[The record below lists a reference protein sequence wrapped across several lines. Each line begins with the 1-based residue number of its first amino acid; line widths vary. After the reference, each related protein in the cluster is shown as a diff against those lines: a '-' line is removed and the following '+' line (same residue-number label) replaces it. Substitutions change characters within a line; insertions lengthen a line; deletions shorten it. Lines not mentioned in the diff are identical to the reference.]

1 MVGVIEQMLK
11 PSAVGVDEI
20 NPNRAK
26 ITLEP
31 LERGFGLTL
40 GNALRRTLLAAMG
53 NPVPAAIPMGEPRPS
68 SSGVS
73 CLVAALVAWR
83 SKNVLLTIV
92 AGMAALILLL
102 AAGV

>member
-31 LERGFGLTL
+31 LERGFGHTL
-40 GNALRRTLLAAMG
+40 GNALRRVLLSSVPGAAVVEVEIEGVKTLRLQ
-53 NPVPAAIPMGEPRPS
+53 VDCS
-68 SSGVS
+68 SSRW
-73 CLVAALVAWR
+73 LVGSSDWANARVTR
-83 SKNVLLTIV
+83 
-92 AGMAALILLL
+92 
-102 AAGV
+102 